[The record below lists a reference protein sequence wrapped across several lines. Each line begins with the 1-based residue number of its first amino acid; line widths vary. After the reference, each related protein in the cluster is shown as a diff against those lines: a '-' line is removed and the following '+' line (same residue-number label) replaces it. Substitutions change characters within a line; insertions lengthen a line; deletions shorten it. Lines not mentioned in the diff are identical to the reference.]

1 MKRYA
6 LSLTMLLSLAALL
19 PVQGTERERRIPL
32 SEYADKVRAAWLG
45 KMAGV
50 GWGITTEFRYSHRL
64 VPDSMMQAWRPEMVN
79 EGYNQDDLYLS
90 LLSLELLR
98 QYGPEITS
106 RRACLERQNMQFE
119 YGGRNALVWRDSIAP
134 PDLGHPLY
142 KPTSDG
148 CGYTCGADYSGIAA
162 PGLPAAPVRFAATF
176 GSDRCY
182 GDGLYGGVFVGA
194 MYCEAFFTED
204 LHRIVDA
211 ALRSIPEQS
220 LLSRAVRDVVRWHR
234 LYPDDWKRTWQL
246 IMDNY
251 WWNEE
256 NNWIAWPY
264 GGVRKGINLDS
275 KSMAAMSVMALLYGE
290 GDLYRTMRIAVQASE
305 DSDCNASIAAGV
317 LLASRGMKAVDEEL
331 LTAFDCGRRFKY
343 FSRNFDGMVDLTL
356 DVARQVIPTFGGRI
370 EVRDGEEWIVVPAR
384 GADLRCTEYL
394 SSKTPGPLT
403 GSRYTADE
411 LDCLELLTDPGFEND
426 DPAWS
431 FFSDLKN
438 NHILPVERIGRIEG
452 VSENRARTGF
462 CNALLGSWF
471 HSGYPRAN
479 TRLFSGVR
487 QLARVAPG
495 REYRL
500 SCFVR
505 TEGGGFGGKGVVRVL
520 TPGGREMASATFG
533 DKPEW
538 TRVGLDVAN
547 GGEDLLV
554 VEIGFRGVENRRMT
568 LRIDDCS
575 LKVKPSAR

>member
-19 PVQGTERERRIPL
+19 PVQGAGRERRISL

-119 YGGRNALVWRDSIAP
+119 YGGRNALVTRDSIAP
-134 PDLGHPLY
+134 PDLGHPHY

-182 GDGLYGGVFVGA
+182 GDGLYGGAFVGA

-246 IMDNY
+246 IMDKY

-290 GDLYRTMRIAVQASE
+290 GDLYRTMRIAVQGSE

-343 FSRNFDGMVDLTL
+343 FSRTFDGMVDLTL
-356 DVARQVIPTFGGRI
+356 DVARLVIPTFGGRI

-452 VSENRARTGF
+452 VAENRARTGF
-462 CNALLGSWF
+462 CNAQLGSWF
-471 HSGYPRAN
+471 RNGYPRAN

-487 QLARVAPG
+487 QLVRVAPG
-495 REYRL
+495 REFLL

-505 TEGGGFGGKGVVRVL
+505 TEGGGFGGKGLLRVL
-520 TPGGREMASATFG
+520 TLDGREMALMTFG

-538 TRVGLDVAN
+538 TEVEVGVES
-547 GGEDLLV
+547 GTESLLV

-575 LKVKPSAR
+575 LKVKPAAR

>member
-1 MKRYA
+1 MKKYA
-6 LSLTMLLSLAALL
+6 LCLAMLLSLAALL
-19 PVQGTERERRIPL
+19 PAQGAVRERRIAL

-64 VPDSMMQAWRPEMVN
+64 VPDSMMQPWRSEMVN

-98 QYGPEITS
+98 EYGPEITS
-106 RRACLERQNMQFE
+106 RQACLERLNRQFE
-119 YGGRNALVWRDSIAP
+119 YGGRNALVTQDGIAP
-134 PDLGHPLY
+134 PDLGHPHH

-162 PGLPAAPVRFAATF
+162 PGLPAVSVRFAATF

-204 LHRIVDA
+204 LHCIVDA
-211 ALRSIPEQS
+211 ALRSIPERS
-220 LLSRAVRDVVRWHR
+220 LLAQAVRDVVRWHR
-234 LYPDDWKRTWQL
+234 LYPDDWKHTWRL
-246 IMDNY
+246 IMDKY

-256 NNWIAWPY
+256 NNWITWPY

-275 KSMAAMSVMALLYGE
+275 KSMAAMSVMALLYGG
-290 GDLYRTMRIAVQASE
+290 GDLHRTMHIAVQGSE

-331 LTAFDCGRRFKY
+331 LAALDRRRRFKY
-343 FSRNFDGMVDLTL
+343 FARTFDDMVALTL
-356 DVARQVIPTFGGRI
+356 DVARRVIPSFGGRI
-370 EVRDGEEWIVVPAR
+370 EELDGEEWIVVPVR
-384 GADLRCTEYL
+384 GADLRRTEYQ

-403 GSRYTADE
+403 GARYTAAE
-411 LDCLELLTDPGFEND
+411 LDHLELLTDPGFEND

-438 NHILPVERIGRIEG
+438 NHILPVERVGRIEG
-452 VSENRARTGF
+452 VAENRARTGF

-471 HSGYPRAN
+471 RSGYPRAN

-487 QLARVAPG
+487 QLVRVAPG

-520 TPGGREMASATFG
+520 TPGGREMASVTFG

-538 TRVGLDVAN
+538 ARVGLGVAS

-554 VEIGFRGVENRRMT
+554 VEIGFRGAEDRHMT

-575 LKVKPSAR
+575 LKVKPAAR